1 LTVTPG
7 EAGDTITVW
16 LPEKRVIASGDNVLM
31 TFPNIAPIR
40 GSKMRSPEEWVASL
54 NDILALRPAYLLPG
68 HMRPILGAD
77 NVTAVV
83 AVYRD
88 AIQSIN
94 DQTLAGMKRGER
106 PDELVQHVK
115 LAPALA
121 SNPYLREY
129 YGAVEWMVRGI
140 YANQVGWFDG
150 NATNLFPLRS
160 QERAANLLPLLGGVE
175 GALTAG
181 RSALAAGKY
190 KWAAELADYVL
201 AADEANKDAKTLKG
215 QALTALGERQGNS
228 IARNYYL
235 SVAQHLIEG

>member
-1 LTVTPG
+1 MVLLSG
-7 EAGDTITVW
+7 WYG
-16 LPEKRVIASGDNVLM
+16 AS
-31 TFPNIAPIR
+31 TPIR
-40 GSKMRSPEEWVASL
+40 WV
-54 NDILALRPAYLLPG
+54 G
-68 HMRPILGAD
+68 
-77 NVTAVV
+77 
-83 AVYRD
+83 
-88 AIQSIN
+88 
-94 DQTLAGMKRGER
+94 
-106 PDELVQHVK
+106 
-115 LAPALA
+115 
-121 SNPYLREY
+121 
-129 YGAVEWMVRGI
+129 
-140 YANQVGWFDG
+140 FDG

-228 IARNYYL
+228 IARNYSL